1 MYENLTP
8 EQSDALI
15 LEALSPSSG
24 TNEQEQYEDAPES
37 TEEVE
42 EETEEVQETES
53 DEDGEDSEP
62 EQPKERSKNSNVP
75 KLVAQRNEARR
86 EAQELRKQLA
96 EINKAKL
103 NEKYDPESI
112 SDFST
117 ISDESAMSIY
127 KQWRF
132 LESKGLDLDEVEDVM
147 AMSKELNVPVERA
160 LNFYLAEHNP
170 KALLDTQTVAKSEAK
185 KYSVS
190 WVTNRKPTKVDIYSE
205 DYQKDFDKAVRE
217 GRIRI

>member
-1 MYENLTP
+1 MFENLTP

-24 TNEQEQYEDAPES
+24 TNEQEQDDDAPES
-37 TEEVE
+37 TEVE

-53 DEDGEDSEP
+53 DEDGTDSEP
-62 EQPKERSKNSNVP
+62 EQPQEKKKSSAE
-75 KLVAQRNEARR
+75 KLLAQRNEARR

-127 KQWRF
+127 KQ
-132 LESKGLDLDEVEDVM
+132 
-147 AMSKELNVPVERA
+147 
-160 LNFYLAEHNP
+160 
-170 KALLDTQTVAKSEAK
+170 
-185 KYSVS
+185 
-190 WVTNRKPTKVDIYSE
+190 
-205 DYQKDFDKAVRE
+205 
-217 GRIRI
+217 

>member
-53 DEDGEDSEP
+53 DEDGTDSEP
-62 EQPKERSKNSNVP
+62 EQPKEKSKNSNVP

-112 SDFST
+112 SDF
-117 ISDESAMSIY
+117 
-127 KQWRF
+127 RF
-132 LESKGLDLDEVEDVM
+132 CAIPPK
-147 AMSKELNVPVERA
+147 ANIERA
-160 LNFYLAEHNP
+160 YMRMFLSYPCLKFRHSSAIAQFRAASRHGLEAIAP
-170 KALLDTQTVAKSEAK
+170 PVFSLLCNKGT
-185 KYSVS
+185 
-190 WVTNRKPTKVDIYSE
+190 
-205 DYQKDFDKAVRE
+205 
-217 GRIRI
+217 